1 MMKRLFAGRFIRSI
15 GYLLSV
21 NLVALL
27 FFFGLR
33 VALFIATDYDFP
45 KEISEDYALQSVAF
59 LRGLWF
65 DNVIACYILLLPL
78 AVFWIAGW
86 FGYTARWLYRSSAF
100 FFIFFYSLC
109 FIISAAN
116 IPYFAY
122 FFKPINSSIFNWFDY
137 AGTTAGM
144 VFGETSYYF
153 PIALGLAAIAAFAY
167 ITLRLSRTFFLLSRN
182 AAPPANR
189 WKATAFTFVT
199 GAALIGLCFFGI
211 RGRRGYNPI
220 KVSQAYYCNDAFLNQ
235 LGINPVFNLMT
246 SAIDDNRKENRLLH
260 LMAEDEA
267 IARVQ
272 TLLGRKGMDGI
283 SPIARRVEAD
293 SLPTRRNVVVIL
305 MESMSAHLMQTFGHE
320 TSLTP
325 FLDSLWQQSLSFS
338 HFYSSGIHTNH
349 GMYSSLYSFP
359 AMMKRNAM
367 KGSVIPVYSG
377 LPTVLKENGYH
388 NMFFMTHESQYDNM
402 NAFFRTNGFDD
413 IYSQENYPADKVV
426 NGFGVQDDFLFQYAL
441 PVLDRQAQS
450 GQPFFSVLL
459 TISNHP
465 PYIIPPYFHPRSR
478 TTEEQIVEYAD
489 WSIRNF
495 MTEALKR
502 PWADNTLFVLLGDH
516 GKLVGT
522 PECESPGHSSAHRGR
537 LRWAGGFGPDPFGPV
552 RHRLRAKRFRCG
564 FAEREASLYVF
575 HSRQPH
581 RCEGLVTPVPLLSG
595 HATGNPIPHG
605 GYDCTGCRGRPGFPR
620 HEAIRFCHAPMCR
633 GTGATA
639 TNPQPSSR
647 GQAVESGFG
656 SLLPEFDI
664 LSKSQIQAYE
674 NVVFAA
680 LLDKRHKYAILM
692 CLPINKKSACTRSG
706 FHSDIRHAQPSASPW
721 KSVSIRRVIMAK
733 RHTDDD
739 IFRSPNR
746 GKNGLFLLSFHPFL
760 GIRPRFYPPCET
772 VLRQMIFHSPANE
785 KFSSSW

>member
-21 NLVALL
+21 HLVALL

-86 FGYTARWLYRSSAF
+86 FGYTARWLYRSSAL

-144 VFGETSYYF
+144 VFGETSYYL
-153 PIALGLAAIAAFAY
+153 PIALGLTAIAAFAY
-167 ITLRLSRTFFLLSRN
+167 ITLRLSRTFFLLSR
-182 AAPPANR
+182 PPANR
-189 WKATAFTFVT
+189 WKAAAFTFVA

-450 GQPFFSVLL
+450 GQSFFSVLL

-522 PECESPGHSSAHRGR
+522 PECESPQSYNHIPLMIYGRDIAPRIVDAYGGQVDLAPTLLGLLGIGYVQNDFGMDLLKEKRPYMYFTADNLIGVRDSSR
-537 LRWAGGFGPDPFGPV
+537 LFLYFPDTQQEIRYRTEGMTVQTAEDDPV
-552 RHRLRAKRFRCG
+552 FRDMKQYG
-564 FAEREASLYVF
+564 FAMLQCAEVLVQ
-575 HSRQPH
+575 RQQTLNH
-581 RCEGLVTPVPLLSG
+581 
-595 HATGNPIPHG
+595 PHG
-605 GYDCTGCRGRPGFPR
+605 
-620 HEAIRFCHAPMCR
+620 
-633 GTGATA
+633 
-639 TNPQPSSR
+639 
-647 GQAVESGFG
+647 
-656 SLLPEFDI
+656 
-664 LSKSQIQAYE
+664 
-674 NVVFAA
+674 
-680 LLDKRHKYAILM
+680 DKR
-692 CLPINKKSACTRSG
+692 
-706 FHSDIRHAQPSASPW
+706 
-721 KSVSIRRVIMAK
+721 
-733 RHTDDD
+733 
-739 IFRSPNR
+739 
-746 GKNGLFLLSFHPFL
+746 
-760 GIRPRFYPPCET
+760 
-772 VLRQMIFHSPANE
+772 
-785 KFSSSW
+785 

>member
-1 MMKRLFAGRFIRSI
+1 MKRLFAGRFIRSI

-21 NLVALL
+21 HLVALL

-144 VFGETSYYF
+144 VFGETSYYL

-182 AAPPANR
+182 VAPPANR
-189 WKATAFTFVT
+189 WKAAALTFVA
-199 GAALIGLCFFGI
+199 GAALIGLCFSASADGGVI
-211 RGRRGYNPI
+211 TH

-283 SPIARRVEAD
+283 SPIAHRVEAD

-522 PECESPGHSSAHRGR
+522 PECESPQSYNHIPLMIYGRDIAPRIVDAYGGQVDLAPTLLGLLGIGYVQNDFGVDLLKEKRPYMYFTADNLIGVRDSSR
-537 LRWAGGFGPDPFGPV
+537 LFLYFPDTQQEIRYRTEGMTVQTAEDDPV
-552 RHRLRAKRFRCG
+552 FRDMKQYG
-564 FAEREASLYVF
+564 FAMLQCAEVLVQ
-575 HSRQPH
+575 RQQTLNH
-581 RCEGLVTPVPLLSG
+581 
-595 HATGNPIPHG
+595 PHG
-605 GYDCTGCRGRPGFPR
+605 
-620 HEAIRFCHAPMCR
+620 
-633 GTGATA
+633 
-639 TNPQPSSR
+639 
-647 GQAVESGFG
+647 
-656 SLLPEFDI
+656 
-664 LSKSQIQAYE
+664 
-674 NVVFAA
+674 
-680 LLDKRHKYAILM
+680 DKR
-692 CLPINKKSACTRSG
+692 
-706 FHSDIRHAQPSASPW
+706 
-721 KSVSIRRVIMAK
+721 
-733 RHTDDD
+733 
-739 IFRSPNR
+739 
-746 GKNGLFLLSFHPFL
+746 
-760 GIRPRFYPPCET
+760 
-772 VLRQMIFHSPANE
+772 
-785 KFSSSW
+785 

>member
-1 MMKRLFAGRFIRSI
+1 MKRLFAGRFIRSI

-21 NLVALL
+21 HLVALL

-86 FGYTARWLYRSSAF
+86 FGYTARWLYRSSAL

-144 VFGETSYYF
+144 VFGETSYYL
-153 PIALGLAAIAAFAY
+153 PIALGLTAIAAFAY

-189 WKATAFTFVT
+189 WKAAAFTFVA
-199 GAALIGLCFFGI
+199 GAALIGLCFF

-450 GQPFFSVLL
+450 GQSFFSVLL

-522 PECESPGHSSAHRGR
+522 PECESPQSYNHIPLMIYGRDIAPRIVDAYGGQVDLAPTLLGLLGIGYVQNDFGMDLLKEKRPYMYFTADNLIGVRDSSR
-537 LRWAGGFGPDPFGPV
+537 LFLYFPDTQQEIRYRTEGMTVQTAEDDPV
-552 RHRLRAKRFRCG
+552 FRDMKQYG
-564 FAEREASLYVF
+564 FAMLQCAEVLVQ
-575 HSRQPH
+575 RQQTLNH
-581 RCEGLVTPVPLLSG
+581 
-595 HATGNPIPHG
+595 PHG
-605 GYDCTGCRGRPGFPR
+605 
-620 HEAIRFCHAPMCR
+620 
-633 GTGATA
+633 
-639 TNPQPSSR
+639 
-647 GQAVESGFG
+647 
-656 SLLPEFDI
+656 
-664 LSKSQIQAYE
+664 
-674 NVVFAA
+674 
-680 LLDKRHKYAILM
+680 DKR
-692 CLPINKKSACTRSG
+692 
-706 FHSDIRHAQPSASPW
+706 
-721 KSVSIRRVIMAK
+721 
-733 RHTDDD
+733 
-739 IFRSPNR
+739 
-746 GKNGLFLLSFHPFL
+746 
-760 GIRPRFYPPCET
+760 
-772 VLRQMIFHSPANE
+772 
-785 KFSSSW
+785 

>member
-21 NLVALL
+21 HLVALL

-144 VFGETSYYF
+144 VFGETSYYL
-153 PIALGLAAIAAFAY
+153 PIALGLTAIAAFAY

-189 WKATAFTFVT
+189 WKAAAFTFVT
-199 GAALIGLCFFGI
+199 GTALIGLCFFGI

-283 SPIARRVEAD
+283 SPIARRVEA
-293 SLPTRRNVVVIL
+293 
-305 MESMSAHLMQTFGHE
+305 
-320 TSLTP
+320 
-325 FLDSLWQQSLSFS
+325 DSLWQQSLSFS

-450 GQPFFSVLL
+450 EQPFFSVLL

-478 TTEEQIVEYAD
+478 TTEEQSVEYAD

-495 MTEALKR
+495 MTDALKR
-502 PWADNTLFVLLGDH
+502 PWADHTLFVLLGDH

-522 PECESPGHSSAHRGR
+522 PECESPQSYNHIPLMIYGRDIAPRIVDAYGGQVDLAPTLLGLLGIGYVQNDFGVDLLKEKRPYMYFTADNLIGVRDSSR
-537 LRWAGGFGPDPFGPV
+537 LFLYFPDTQQEIRYRTEGMTVQAAEDDPV
-552 RHRLRAKRFRCG
+552 FRDMKQYG
-564 FAEREASLYVF
+564 FAMLQCAETLVQ
-575 HSRQPH
+575 RQQTLNHPQ
-581 RCEGLVTPVPLLSG
+581 EG
-595 HATGNPIPHG
+595 
-605 GYDCTGCRGRPGFPR
+605 
-620 HEAIRFCHAPMCR
+620 
-633 GTGATA
+633 
-639 TNPQPSSR
+639 
-647 GQAVESGFG
+647 
-656 SLLPEFDI
+656 
-664 LSKSQIQAYE
+664 
-674 NVVFAA
+674 
-680 LLDKRHKYAILM
+680 KR
-692 CLPINKKSACTRSG
+692 
-706 FHSDIRHAQPSASPW
+706 
-721 KSVSIRRVIMAK
+721 
-733 RHTDDD
+733 
-739 IFRSPNR
+739 
-746 GKNGLFLLSFHPFL
+746 
-760 GIRPRFYPPCET
+760 
-772 VLRQMIFHSPANE
+772 
-785 KFSSSW
+785 